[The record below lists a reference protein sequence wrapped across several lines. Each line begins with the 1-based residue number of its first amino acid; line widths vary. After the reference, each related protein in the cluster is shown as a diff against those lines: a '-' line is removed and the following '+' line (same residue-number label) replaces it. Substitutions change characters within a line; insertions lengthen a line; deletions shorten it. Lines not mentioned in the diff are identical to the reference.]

1 MKLVIR
7 EKLKQLINQEITIYI
22 DRPTGSIHPIH
33 SDIIYPLNYGYIKEL
48 TALDNEYQDA
58 YLLGVNYPVKEYQG
72 KVIAVIERENDVE
85 DKLVICPID
94 KDYTIEEIR
103 KLVNFQEKHFKINI
117 YK

>member
-7 EKLKQLINQEITIYI
+7 EKLKKLINQEITIYI

-72 KVIAVIERENDVE
+72 KVIAVIERENDQE
-85 DKLVICPID
+85 DKLVIYFDPSEVAANVYGELHFEMPFEHFD
-94 KDYTIEEIR
+94 KMA
-103 KLVNFQEKHFKINI
+103 
-117 YK
+117 